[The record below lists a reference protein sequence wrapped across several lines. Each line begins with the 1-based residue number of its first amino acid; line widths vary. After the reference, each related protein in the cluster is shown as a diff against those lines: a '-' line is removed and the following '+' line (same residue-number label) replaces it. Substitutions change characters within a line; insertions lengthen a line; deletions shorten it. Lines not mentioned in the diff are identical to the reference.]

1 MNTKLRLNKLNR
13 KLKSYSVSTENS
25 EFKIV
30 TEMEHEQE
38 KISLTF
44 HEADHRQ
51 AIWSSLIV
59 SYNIFW
65 RDYVYLKH
73 MWHFFIFDISFW
85 IFLSSVDYA
94 H

>member
-51 AIWSSLIV
+51 AI
-59 SYNIFW
+59 
-65 RDYVYLKH
+65 
-73 MWHFFIFDISFW
+73 
-85 IFLSSVDYA
+85 
-94 H
+94 